1 MIGLDTNVVVRYLTQ
16 DDPKQSPIAT
26 RLMEKTLSSD
36 EPGFISLVVLAE
48 VIWVLVSLYSVDR
61 AGVAEVV
68 GGLLT
73 IEQLRVESAEL
84 VWRAKRR
91 FEASKADFSDAL
103 IAECA
108 VAAGCKRAVTFDRTA
123 AATSGFA
130 LLS

>member
-16 DDPKQSPIAT
+16 DDPKQSQIVT

-48 VIWVLVSLYSVDR
+48 VVWVLTSLYSVDR
-61 AGVAEVV
+61 AGVSEIVS
-68 GGLLT
+68 GLLT
-73 IEQLRVESAEL
+73 TEQLRVENAEL

-91 FEASKADFSDAL
+91 YEASKADFSDAL

-108 VAAGCKRAVTFDRTA
+108 VAAGCKRAVTFDRSA
-123 AATSGFA
+123 AATSGFD
-130 LLS
+130 LLT

>member
-16 DDPKQSPIAT
+16 DDTKQSPIAT
-26 RLMEKTLSSD
+26 RLMEKTLSTE

-48 VIWVLVSLYSVDR
+48 VVWVLVSLYSVDR

-73 IEQLRVESAEL
+73 TEQLRVESSEL
-84 VWRAKRR
+84 VWHAKRR
-91 FEASKADFSDAL
+91 YEQSKADFSDAL

-108 VAAGCKRAVTFDRTA
+108 VAAGCKRYVTFDRTA
-123 AATSGFA
+123 AATSGFD
-130 LLS
+130 LLA